1 MARVMS
7 SRCTAVLLA
16 TMFALPGI
24 ATAATADEALEQST
38 HFKSIAVQR
47 LSDLQGELLR
57 ERYPTDRRVRVFLD
71 VHMADFLLEHAE
83 VRLNGNRIAEHD
95 YSEAEARVLRDQ
107 PETTHAIAR
116 DTAAPGVH
124 TLEVRYRGRIG
135 PDGDPVSGSY
145 QLNFDKADRGKLL
158 TVPVL
163 PGHTVRD
170 ASESGSAGGVTWRSD
185 PEDARLGMV
194 RLLQATDRPLAALLF
209 LLEISASVTDAG
221 YLPAGFHTLLAS
233 GYIDLGMRDQAYR
246 ALADAAAANEPR
258 VAVTGAAI
266 DLAALEYR
274 HRHVEAA
281 LAILENHRDRLTPAH
296 RNDWEEL
303 RGRCLLALGDNDR
316 AVGALQAV
324 DWSLDEAPHVHFNL
338 AVALIRRGDD
348 EAGRKLLDRL
358 GRAEDSMLRDKANL
372 ALGYEYLRAGDGER
386 ARRVFARLPWRGP
399 YTSRALAGFGWSE
412 LAPLAGDGE
421 PSRETGGIRFGP
433 FVFGAGEVKPEE
445 AAARALSAWNA
456 LLERH
461 PLEPAVQEARV
472 ARAYTLA
479 RTGDHQGAVADYE
492 AAVDWLTYQRRRLDG
507 LIRDLQQGEYAAALA
522 RDEYGELPQTAWL
535 RHTVAESRFRQLQ
548 RNYQE
553 LRFLQGALARADP
566 YGTRVMQRALSQIAD
581 RNLRAARMLIVERAK
596 QQDRVI
602 DDYILAAHRGRVRLL
617 EEARQARANGV
628 EKTP

>member
-7 SRCTAVLLA
+7 PRCTAALLVA
-16 TMFALPGI
+16 AFVLPGL
-24 ATAATADEALEQST
+24 AAADPADDALKRSN

-47 LSDLQGELLR
+47 LSDLQGQVLR
-57 ERYPTDRRVRVFLD
+57 ERFPPDQRVRVFLD

-95 YSEAEARVLRDQ
+95 YSDAEARALRDQ

-116 DTAAPGVH
+116 DTAAPGVN
-124 TLEVRYRGRIG
+124 TLEVRYRGRTG
-135 PDGDPVSGSY
+135 ADGDPVSGSY
-145 QLNFDKADRGKLL
+145 RLNFDKTDRGKLL

-170 ASESGSAGGVTWRSD
+170 ARNPTAGGVAWQSD
-185 PEDARLGMV
+185 PDDARLGMV

-209 LLEISASVTDAG
+209 LLEISASVTTAES
-221 YLPAGFHTLLAS
+221 LPAGFHTLLAS

-246 ALADAAAANEPR
+246 ALADAAEAEEPT

-281 LAILENHRDRLTPAH
+281 LAILENHRDRLTPVH

-303 RGRCLLALGDNDR
+303 RGRCLLALGHNDR

-358 GRAEDSMLRDKANL
+358 GRADDGKLRDKANL

-386 ARRVFARLPWRGP
+386 ARRTFARLPWRGP
-399 YTSRALAGFGWSE
+399 HTSRALAGFGWSE

-421 PSRETGGIRFGP
+421 PPRETGGIRFGP
-433 FVFGAGEVKPEE
+433 FVFGASEVKPEE
-445 AAARALSAWNA
+445 AAARAMSAWNA

-492 AAVDWLTYQRRRLDG
+492 AAVDWLTDQRRRLDR
-507 LIRDLQQGEYAAALA
+507 LVQDLQRGEYAAALA

-553 LRFLQGALARADP
+553 LRFLQGALAQADP
-566 YGTRVMQRALSQIAD
+566 YGTRVMQQALSQIAD
-581 RNLRAARMLIVERAK
+581 RNLRAAQMLIVERAER
-596 QQDRVI
+596 QDQVI
-602 DDYILAAHRGRVRLL
+602 DNYILAAHRGRVRLL
-617 EEARQARANGV
+617 EEAREARARPGV
-628 EKTP
+628 NTP